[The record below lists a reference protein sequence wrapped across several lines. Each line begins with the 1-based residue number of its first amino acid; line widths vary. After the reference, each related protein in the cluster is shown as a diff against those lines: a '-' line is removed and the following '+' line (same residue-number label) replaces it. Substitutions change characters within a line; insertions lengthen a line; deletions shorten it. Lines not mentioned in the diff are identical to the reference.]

1 MMVSR
6 DKGSK
11 TGHDE
16 TRDELVKELKYLRS
30 VIRDVGEGYI
40 IRKEG
45 EIEAL
50 LGYLDALPTRA
61 VRQMSRGWLKEM
73 RNLPVKPSRGRLK
86 DLKRIDMLLEDL
98 LDAVIELQDSTRPKR
113 AKTRIGPGVEIDGGS
128 GQGKTA

>member
-1 MMVSR
+1 MMVGR

-50 LGYLDALPTRA
+50 LGYLGALPPRA

-73 RNLPVKPSRGRLK
+73 RNLPVKPSKGRLK

-98 LDAVIELQDSTRPKR
+98 LDTVIELQDNTKPKRPK
-113 AKTRIGPGVEIDGGS
+113 AKIGQCAAIESGL
-128 GQGKTA
+128 GQGETA